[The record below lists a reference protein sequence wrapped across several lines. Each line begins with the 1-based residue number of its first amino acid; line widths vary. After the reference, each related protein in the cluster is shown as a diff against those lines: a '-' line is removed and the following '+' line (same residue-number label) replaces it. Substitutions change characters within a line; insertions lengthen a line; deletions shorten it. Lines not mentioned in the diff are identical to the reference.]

1 MPDRSRRP
9 DALKRQ
15 KQRDAQ
21 AKARK
26 REDRCRALSLGLQI
40 GEDGRAVASLP
51 MRRRFLIVCE
61 GSETEPLYFKALK
74 RLWRLQ
80 ADIKIEGGAGDPLCI
95 VERAEDL
102 RAKAKQRGKGEAGP
116 YDEVWVVFDRDE
128 FDPAR
133 IGDALT
139 KARACGIRVAFSNEA
154 FELWLLLHFR
164 LQSTPRGRR
173 ELCNDLQKMIK
184 GGYTKSDPE
193 LCEKLR
199 PRMGTAVRH
208 ARRLEAEKEQE
219 GPCEANPYTGV
230 HKLVEALGRNGSVL
244 PSVREEVESI
254 FSSEVAKESGEASAS
269 SPARAKG
276 RKRRA
281 IS

>member
-1 MPDRSRRP
+1 M
-9 DALKRQ
+9 
-15 KQRDAQ
+15 
-21 AKARK
+21 
-26 REDRCRALSLGLQI
+26 
-40 GEDGRAVASLP
+40 
-51 MRRRFLIVCE
+51 
-61 GSETEPLYFKALK
+61 
-74 RLWRLQ
+74 
-80 ADIKIEGGAGDPLCI
+80 
-95 VERAEDL
+95 
-102 RAKAKQRGKGEAGP
+102 
-116 YDEVWVVFDRDE
+116 
-128 FDPAR
+128 
-133 IGDALT
+133 
-139 KARACGIRVAFSNEA
+139 
-154 FELWLLLHFR
+154 
-164 LQSTPRGRR
+164 
-173 ELCNDLQKMIK
+173 CNDLQKMIK

-244 PSVREEVESI
+244 PSVRGEVESI

-281 IS
+281 VS